1 MQITTNAEIIVPTGV
16 ERSFALAT
24 DSPRFPRY
32 FKGRGPIPAVL
43 KVEWHAGHRPEA
55 GARRNIHNADGSVL
69 VEEVLELTPPQCH
82 RYRLLSGFKPPF
94 SWMVAHADGSW
105 QFTETGGHTHMR
117 WDYAFVLRSPLAWPV
132 VLPIVKV
139 FFRGAMQD
147 CLRAMR
153 DDLAAGEVSES
164 GR

>member
-1 MQITTNAEIIVPTGV
+1 MQITTSAEISVTSNI

-43 KVEWHAGHRPEA
+43 KVEWHAGSRPEA
-55 GARRNIHNADGSVL
+55 GARRDIHNADGSVL
-69 VEEVLELTPPQCH
+69 LEQVLELTPPLRH
-82 RYRLLSGFKPPF
+82 RYRLLGGFKPPF
-94 SWMVAHADGSW
+94 SWMVAHADGCW
-105 QFTETGGHTHMR
+105 QFTAQGSGTHIR
-117 WDYAFVLRSPLAWPV
+117 WDYAFTLRSPLAWPV

-147 CLRAMR
+147 CLHAMR
-153 DDLAAGEVSES
+153 DALAEAEVSGS